1 MIRREYEVRHLDRMF
16 ILICVTA
23 LLDILRCRLTVELF
37 NNSGECSSSIR
48 PVIRPVSASRDTVT
62 SVRPPEM
69 LQHDVRMQV
78 SNERQLSLSVSNTIV
93 RLTLRVDGDCSSV
106 RCTYASLSYVRT
118 CSTSIAFQCFR

>member
-1 MIRREYEVRHLDRMF
+1 
-16 ILICVTA
+16 
-23 LLDILRCRLTVELF
+23 
-37 NNSGECSSSIR
+37 
-48 PVIRPVSASRDTVT
+48 VIRPVSASHDTVT

-118 CSTSIAFQCFR
+118 CSTSIAFCSYSVVVNITYTRLCLHCLFCMSASVRGTKYLHLVVKWIFFTIMTTFIAS